1 MTVNTIKS
9 DLSKFLAAQSH
20 SLIMEISS
28 LLHTLDF
35 DYNDK
40 NGRDDVA
47 AIKFEY
53 EFSSFDIVAYPV
65 DKHYN
70 VIGDIK
76 ILLEEK
82 QYEEF
87 FPDDIEETFLTQIIP
102 EERSGIEKELREY
115 KYKSFEDWFANCW
128 SKAKGN
134 SHVKGFFSIHD
145 TMWVTN
151 LATGEKVR
159 EDTIPALL
167 Q

>member
-9 DLSKFLAAQSH
+9 DISKFLATQSH
-20 SLIMEISS
+20 SLTKEISS
-28 LLHTLDF
+28 LLDTLDF
-35 DYNDK
+35 DYNE
-40 NGRDDVA
+40 NCGRENVA

-53 EFSSFDIVAYPV
+53 EFSSFDIVAYPL
-65 DKHYN
+65 DKQYN

-76 ILLEEK
+76 ILLAEK
-82 QYEEF
+82 QYAEF
-87 FPDDIEETFLTQIIP
+87 FPDDLEEAFLRQVIP

-115 KYKSFEDWFANCW
+115 KYKSFEDWFADCW
-128 SKAKGN
+128 NKAKGDT
-134 SHVKGFFSIHD
+134 HLYGFLSFHD